1 MQLKNSLL
9 GSLALVGLAVA
20 ATHDIFVGKE
30 GLSFSPDT
38 TTAAVGDSLVFHF
51 YPGHTVA
58 QGSFDSPCNP
68 QSGGFFSGSISAT
81 SSGEASEKFVVKVNN
96 TDPMWIYCT
105 TPGHCQAGMVGVINP
120 A

>member
-9 GSLALVGLAVA
+9 GSLALVGVA
-20 ATHDIFVGKE
+20 AAANHDIYVGKD
-30 GLSFSPDT
+30 GLSFTPDT

-58 QGSFDSPCNP
+58 QGSFDSPCTP
-68 QSGGFFSGSISAT
+68 ASGGFYSGPISA
-81 SSGEASEKFVVKVNN
+81 SSGEAKEKFVVKVNN

-105 TPGHCQAGMVGVINP
+105 IPSHCEAGMVGVINP